1 MENTYETMNG
11 ILSAQKKHFIK
22 EGAPSIEL
30 RVDRLN
36 RLKALIMDNRYDFV
50 EALNSDFGN
59 RSKNASLMTDA
70 YTIVPEIDNA
80 IKNIKKWTK
89 IDKRYSNFPMG
100 LLGAKSYVCLLYTS
114 PSPRDS

>member
-1 MENTYETMNG
+1 MENTYETMNS
-11 ILSAQKKHFIK
+11 ILSAQKKYFIE

-59 RSKNASLMTDA
+59 RSKNA
-70 YTIVPEIDNA
+70 
-80 IKNIKKWTK
+80 
-89 IDKRYSNFPMG
+89 
-100 LLGAKSYVCLLYTS
+100 
-114 PSPRDS
+114 